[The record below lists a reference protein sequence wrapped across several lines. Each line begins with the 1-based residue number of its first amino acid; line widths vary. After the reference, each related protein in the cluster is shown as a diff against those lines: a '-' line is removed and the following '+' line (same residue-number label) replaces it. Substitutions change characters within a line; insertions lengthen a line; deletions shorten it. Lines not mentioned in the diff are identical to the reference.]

1 MFFSDIYLKQ
11 KMAVKSENPIKPPVT
26 FKQFVKE
33 PIKALL
39 FISVLAIGY
48 LYVDLKLD
56 YTGQIKKESSKVEKL
71 EIKIEQLTE
80 QVRKSDS
87 TLSGVTAKLNLLQ
100 ELGKIK

>member
-1 MFFSDIYLKQ
+1 
-11 KMAVKSENPIKPPVT
+11 MAIKSENPIKPPVT

-39 FISVLAIGY
+39 FMSILAIGY

-56 YTGQIKKESSKVEKL
+56 YTGQIKKGNLKVEKL
-71 EIKIEQLTE
+71 EIKVEELTE
-80 QVRKSDS
+80 RVRRSDS
-87 TLSGVTAKLNLLQ
+87 ILSGVTAKLTLLQ